1 MAKHSKPAP
10 KAEEVPEVQEI
21 IDNVSEPV
29 EDAPMIEEAIAPVSA
44 PATFDLSLITN
55 LEQLLALAEEAK
67 KRAEALKFNRMTEAV
82 TQLEYEFDK
91 VKKIYNETG
100 IDEENRRKLSDLMRE
115 ISPLTASLNYSNP
128 EFGKPKGTRKPR
140 KTNSDAEPKPLT
152 DAQRSIKERVLA
164 DLRSR
169 VDFTGSKQVA
179 ASIAE
184 DKADVLACLKYLAYF
199 HSDMVERRGNVATLQ
214 FRAVR

>member
-10 KAEEVPEVQEI
+10 KADIQEANEI
-21 IDNVSEPV
+21 IDNVSDPV
-29 EDAPMIEEAIAPVSA
+29 EDAPMIEEATAPVSA
-44 PATFDLSLITN
+44 PSTFDLSLITN

-100 IDEENRRKLSDLMRE
+100 IDEENLRKLADLMRE
-115 ISPLTASLNYSNP
+115 ISSLTASLNYSNS

-140 KTNSDAEPKPLT
+140 KSNSDKEPKELT
-152 DAQRSIKERVLA
+152 TAQNGIKDRVLA

-169 VDFTGSKQVA
+169 VDFTGSRQVA
-179 ASIAE
+179 ASIRE
-184 DKADVLACLKYLAYF
+184 EKADVLACLKYLAWH
-199 HSDMVERRGNVATLQ
+199 HSDMVEKRGNVSTLQ